1 MNDNIKITMPEVAQ
15 SASNMRSLNATLDE
29 ILNSITT
36 QMNELS
42 SIWQSDGQES
52 IVAHFKTF
60 AQRFTAESQTI
71 ENYCKF
77 LDLTVSTYE
86 TVESTIH
93 GNSNNFE

>member
-1 MNDNIKITMPEVAQ
+1 MSDNIKIAMSEVSQ
-15 SASNMRSLNATLDE
+15 SASNIRSLNATLDE
-29 ILNSITT
+29 ILNSITS
-36 QMNELS
+36 QMNDLR

-60 AQRFTAESQTI
+60 ANRFTMESQTI
-71 ENYCKF
+71 EEYCKF

-86 TVESTIH
+86 TVESTIQ